1 MNELVF
7 KKADSIRVLATVS
20 TFLNNMDEKEYVLTI
35 KEHKK
40 KRSLT
45 ANNYA
50 WAMLDKLAEKL
61 NLAKTDI
68 YRAYVKEIG
77 GNSELVSCKA
87 AAVNDLCRIWQSRGI
102 AWLTEIENSDNEGN
116 TYIRLYY
123 GSSVYDSA
131 QMSRLINLIRQDCIT
146 YDIPV
151 YDQDEIERLVEDWG
165 RCYGV

>member
-102 AWLTEIENSDNEGN
+102 AWLTEIENTDNEGN
-116 TYIRLYY
+116 TYIRLYS
-123 GSSVYDSA
+123 G
-131 QMSRLINLIRQDCIT
+131 
-146 YDIPV
+146 
-151 YDQDEIERLVEDWG
+151 
-165 RCYGV
+165 